1 MPAHLSSD
9 EARGYWDERYRGVDS
24 PHGSEPNASVAQEF
38 AGMAPSRVL
47 DLACGQGRN
56 AVWMAAQGH
65 EVTGID
71 VSPVAIEEARSRT
84 AALGVAVDLIVAD
97 VLDWEPDGE
106 GYDLVLLSYL
116 QLPQD
121 DRIRAHRRAR
131 SALKPGGVVF
141 LVAHHADNLEHGYG
155 GPQYS
160 GVLYSGAELTEDFAG
175 MDIVRNERTER
186 IVRVDGN
193 DEIAVDIVFVARA

>member
-1 MPAHLSSD
+1 M
-9 EARGYWDERYRGVDS
+9 DS
-24 PHGSEPNASVAQEF
+24 PHGSEPNASVEQEF

-56 AVWMAAQGH
+56 ALWMAAQGH

-71 VSPVAIEEARSRT
+71 VSPVAIEEARRR
-84 AALGVAVDLIVAD
+84 AVALDVAVDLIVAD
-97 VLDWEPDGE
+97 ILDWEPEGE

-131 SALKPGGVVF
+131 AALKSGGVVF

-155 GPQYS
+155 GPQYPE
-160 GVLYSGAELTEDFAG
+160 VLYSGAELTEDFVG

-186 IVRVDGN
+186 TVEVDGN
-193 DEIAVDIVFVARA
+193 DEIAIDIVFVARA